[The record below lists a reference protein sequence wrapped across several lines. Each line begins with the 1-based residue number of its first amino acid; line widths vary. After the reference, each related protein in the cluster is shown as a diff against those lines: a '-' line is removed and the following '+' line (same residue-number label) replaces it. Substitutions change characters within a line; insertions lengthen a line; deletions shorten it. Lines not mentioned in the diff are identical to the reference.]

1 MQPDTFGRPLR
12 ATVPGIVL
20 YLLSFGS
27 LSGCATLGGHSNA
40 MHNTGPD
47 DSASQVPAL
56 SAHLDALQHLIE
68 GQPSDQAALL
78 AQAQK
83 DFEVTPSP
91 EHQLRYALLL
101 AAPGHGGTNPGR
113 AEQLLQPLV
122 TLPPGTLAPSE
133 QALAIVEL
141 QDVQRA
147 LLLAADNQR
156 LQELTERNEHDRA
169 VANSRRLQQEV
180 DENAKLRKDLE
191 EARAKLDAIAN
202 IERGRTHPGP

>member
-1 MQPDTFGRPLR
+1 MPREALR
-12 ATVPGIVL
+12 WPFRVTVPSIASCA
-20 YLLSFGS
+20 LL
-27 LSGCATLGGHSNA
+27 LAILPGCATLGERGSA
-40 MHNTGPD
+40 VHNTGPD
-47 DSASQVPAL
+47 GATVQAPAL
-56 SAHLDALQHLIE
+56 SAHLDALQHLVQ

-78 AQAQK
+78 AEAQK

-101 AAPGHGGTNPGR
+101 ATPGHGGSNPGR
-113 AEQLLQPLV
+113 AEQLLQPLA
-122 TLPPGTLAPSE
+122 TLPPGTLTPGE

-147 LLLAADNQR
+147 LSLAEDNQR
-156 LQELTERNEHDRA
+156 LQGLTERNEHDRA
-169 VANSRRLQQEV
+169 VANSRRLQQEA

-202 IERGRTHPGP
+202 IEHGLTHPGP

>member
-1 MQPDTFGRPLR
+1 MQPETPGRPFRATMPGIALYALLLSALSACATFGGPGG
-12 ATVPGIVL
+12 TV
-20 YLLSFGS
+20 
-27 LSGCATLGGHSNA
+27 HK
-40 MHNTGPD
+40 TGPD
-47 DSASQVPAL
+47 EAIVQPSAL
-56 SAHLDALQHLIE
+56 SAHLDAVQHLIQ

-78 AQAQK
+78 AEAQK

-113 AEQLLQPLV
+113 AEQLLQPLAS
-122 TLPPGTLAPSE
+122 LPPGTLAPSE

-147 LLLAADNQR
+147 LSLTADNQR
-156 LQELTERNEHDRA
+156 LQDLAERNEHDRA
-169 VANSRRLQQEV
+169 VANTRRLQQEA

-202 IERGRTHPGP
+202 IERGLTHPSP